1 MGSLLNLIGVV
12 GILKENFLLNFIFNE
27 RNLEFLFGIASAYLI
42 LKFPIKHPSRLI
54 SVAAFLLTISAINSN
69 YNLVKISSV
78 ISSGIPFMLLI
89 IGSVAIENSRNLKI
103 PNSLIQIGDSSY
115 TIYLIHGF
123 IIVNICKVL
132 LKSPLSGIFQNF
144 ILVNLIG
151 IIIWI
156 MTIAIGAII
165 YHYIERPLLTT
176 LRINLIDKMSKKPS
190 RSTL

>member
-156 MTIAIGAII
+156 MAIAIGAII

-190 RSTL
+190 

>member
-1 MGSLLNLIGVV
+1 LGSLLNLIGVV